1 MTSAQRKGLGIVGGQ
16 GRDAAQST
24 GLSIKLLRRLKRGS
38 GATPL
43 KLQDDV
49 QSVDDTLGL
58 LACCVIEELGE

>member
-16 GRDAAQST
+16 GWDAAQST
-24 GLSIKLLRRLKRGS
+24 GVSIKLLRRLKRVS

-49 QSVDDTLGL
+49 QSVDDTLKL
-58 LACCVIEELGE
+58 LACCVNEELIE